1 VKKREKTT
9 TLNQYLLID
18 KYWPQY
24 VIISCLIILISFL
37 FPQGKSLQ
45 YVFQLNDV
53 TQEPIIAPFTF
64 PILKSDKKLKKD
76 LDERR
81 KSIPSVFNRDDKIV
95 ELQSSA
101 LSSFFS
107 AVQEMRQANWRLE
120 ESKRLVYERR
130 YHKQY
135 EKAQSEFISDS
146 TNLSLI
152 SKNFFKNYPFTL
164 EKKNWDL
171 ILKTVTDPKNLN
183 DLEKNNELVLQ
194 ICRNRWTEGIY
205 DISIE
210 NINTTQVNVK
220 QGLLPVIADPH
231 SFNDLEKAWIKSK
244 KELLSSFNDD
254 DLFLDLGYD
263 LIIEFMK
270 PNLLFDYETTNR
282 RQKESLDKVPRS
294 QGVVL
299 ENELIVDAN
308 MRITDDV
315 LLKLNS
321 LSAAISKSDR
331 ASGILKGIQGLI
343 GRIMILSVI
352 ISLFFAFL
360 VVYRITIF
368 QDWKMVL
375 LISIV
380 FLVQIALANIVVIQA
395 GWSEYL
401 IPVTMGAMTLTIL
414 FDARIGFMATTSL
427 AIFMGIM
434 MGQNI
439 DLVIVSLFTA
449 TIAVYNIREL
459 RKRSQ
464 LFTTMFALIGAS
476 ILVIIGLGLFKEN
489 SWSIMFRDIQFLALN
504 SILAP
509 ILTYG
514 LIGVFEM
521 IFEVTTDLTLIEL
534 LDYDNPLLKEA
545 QRETNGTFNHSI
557 VVGNLAEACAKAIGA
572 HSLLCRV
579 GAYYHD
585 IGKMAKSEY
594 FIENQY
600 GGKNRHD
607 NITHTM
613 SARIIRAHVNEGLRL
628 AHENGLPKIVSDFIP
643 MHHGT
648 TRVEYFYRMAL
659 KEAEKTGAKVDESAF
674 RYPGPKPNT
683 KETGI
688 LMICEAVEAA
698 VRSIKEPDIFKIE
711 AMIDKIIQQRIED
724 GQLSE
729 CPLTLDEL
737 NRIKGTVDGTSG
749 MLPVLRGIY
758 HIRVEYP
765 DDPQKP
771 SA

>member
-1 VKKREKTT
+1 MKKKKKTS

-152 SKNFFKNYPFTL
+152 SKNFFINYPFTL

-171 ILKTVTDPKNLN
+171 ILKTVKDPKNLN

-210 NINTTQVNVK
+210 NINTTQVNVN
-220 QGLLPVIADPH
+220 QGMLPVIADPH

-244 KELLSSFNDD
+244 KELLSSFNDED
-254 DLFLDLGYD
+254 PFLDLGYD

-476 ILVIIGLGLFKEN
+476 VLVIIGLGLFKEN

-534 LDYDNPLLKEA
+534 LDYDNPSSK
-545 QRETNGTFNHSI
+545 RGSK
-557 VVGNLAEACAKAIGA
+557 GN
-572 HSLLCRV
+572 
-579 GAYYHD
+579 
-585 IGKMAKSEY
+585 
-594 FIENQY
+594 
-600 GGKNRHD
+600 
-607 NITHTM
+607 
-613 SARIIRAHVNEGLRL
+613 
-628 AHENGLPKIVSDFIP
+628 
-643 MHHGT
+643 
-648 TRVEYFYRMAL
+648 
-659 KEAEKTGAKVDESAF
+659 
-674 RYPGPKPNT
+674 
-683 KETGI
+683 
-688 LMICEAVEAA
+688 
-698 VRSIKEPDIFKIE
+698 
-711 AMIDKIIQQRIED
+711 
-724 GQLSE
+724 
-729 CPLTLDEL
+729 
-737 NRIKGTVDGTSG
+737 
-749 MLPVLRGIY
+749 
-758 HIRVEYP
+758 
-765 DDPQKP
+765 
-771 SA
+771 

>member
-1 VKKREKTT
+1 MKKKEKAS

-95 ELQSSA
+95 ELQSTA

-107 AVQEMRQANWRLE
+107 AVKEMRQANWRLE

-135 EKAQSEFISDS
+135 KKAQSEFISDS

-171 ILKTVTDPKNLN
+171 ILKTLKNPKNLN
-183 DLEKNNELVLQ
+183 DLEKNNEIILQ

-210 NINTTQVNVK
+210 NINTTQVTVN
-220 QGLLPVIADPH
+220 QGLLPVLADPY

-244 KELLSSFNDD
+244 KELLSSFNDE

-331 ASGILKGIQGLI
+331 ASGILKGIQGLF

-380 FLVQIALANIVVIQA
+380 FLIQIALANIVVIQA

-476 ILVIIGLGLFKEN
+476 VLVIIGLGLFKEN

-659 KEAEKTGAKVDESAF
+659 KEAEETGAKVDESAF